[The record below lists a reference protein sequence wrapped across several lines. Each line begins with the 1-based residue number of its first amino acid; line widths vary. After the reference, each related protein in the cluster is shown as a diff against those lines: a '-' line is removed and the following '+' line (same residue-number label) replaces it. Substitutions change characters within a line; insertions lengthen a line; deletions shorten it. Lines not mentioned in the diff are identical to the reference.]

1 MESYN
6 LTEDDIE
13 IEYRPIRKL
22 VILDLE
28 KLDKD
33 ELFER
38 ASAIRMGGQPLFLS
52 WAEGI
57 VFIAVPANPDITEVD
72 ENIVKGIVYFAGV
85 TYSLLPKYQP
95 LVQVGA
101 DKIPIIDQSKSS
113 IFKSIVK
120 WIIKREKR

>member
-1 MESYN
+1 

-13 IEYRPIRKL
+13 VEYRPIRKI
-22 VILDLE
+22 VILNIE
-28 KLDKD
+28 ELDKE

-57 VFIAVPANPDITEVD
+57 VFIAEPASPDITEVD
-72 ENIVKGIVYFAGV
+72 ENIVKGVAYFAGV
-85 TYSLLPKYQP
+85 TYSLMPKYQP

-101 DKIPIIDQSKSS
+101 DKIPIIDQSKSL
-113 IFKSIVK
+113 IFKSIAE
-120 WIIKREKR
+120 WIIKRKNR